1 MAQPAIIDWSE
12 DGAPRSRRFDDI
24 YFSAADG
31 LAETREVFL
40 KGCGLPEAW
49 ADRARFTVAE
59 LGLGTGLNVLA
70 LLELW
75 RDHHQPGQQLHVFSV
90 EAYPMSGADMRRAL
104 AAWPRLADLTDRLAA
119 GWPSTPGFH
128 RIDLEDLDAT
138 LDVAVMEAA
147 EALAAWSGR
156 ADAWFLD
163 GFAPARNPEM
173 WRDEVLGLV
182 AQRSAEG
189 ARIATF
195 TVAGAVRAGL
205 AAHGFEAA
213 KRPGFGNKR
222 QRLEAWRPASTS
234 GRSRPLSPRVCII
247 GAGVAGASI
256 ARALRQLGV
265 SPVVVDAEGI
275 GAGASGNPAA
285 LVTPRLDAGGGPA
298 AQLYA
303 QAFERATALYRAQ
316 GAAAVIAEGALQIEV
331 APRDPARFDR
341 VAELDLWGPGAMV
354 RLSADEAGERL
365 GEPLQ
370 DAGLWIRDGLTIEP
384 AEVLGAWLAGC
395 ELRIARADGLRAD
408 GGAWQVLGADGAVIC
423 EAEVV
428 FVAAGCA
435 TADLVAGLELEPV
448 RGQVSIVRSDL
459 KPTAAAWGGY
469 VIPTRDG
476 LLYGATHDRGQS
488 DIVVRSEDLRRVHAV
503 LARRRPALAEALE
516 RTDPTPSARVGIRAS
531 SPDRSPVAGPAPG
544 APGAPG
550 LYVLSGLGGR
560 GFTLAPLLGEHLA
573 SLALDAPSPL
583 PEPLKEI
590 IDPARF
596 SRRSAVRS
604 QAQTRAPNS

>member
-1 MAQPAIIDWSE
+1 MTPAAIIDWSD

-49 ADRARFTVAE
+49 ADRPRFTVAE

-90 EAYPMSGADMRRAL
+90 EAYPMSLPDMRRAL

-128 RIDLEDLDAT
+128 RIDLPGLDAT

-173 WRDEVLGLV
+173 WRGEVLKLV
-182 AQRSAEG
+182 AQRSADG
-189 ARIATF
+189 ARAATF

-222 QRLEAWRPASTS
+222 QRLEAWRPGPVS
-234 GRSRPLSPRVCII
+234 GPSRQPRMCVI

-256 ARALRQLGV
+256 ARALKQLGV
-265 SPVVVDAEGI
+265 SPVVVDAEAI

-285 LVTPRLDAGGGPA
+285 LVTPRLDAGGGPV

-316 GAAAVIAEGALQIEV
+316 GVSAVIAEAALQIEV
-331 APRDPARFDR
+331 APRDQARFDR
-341 VAELDLWGPGAMV
+341 IAEMDLWGPGAMV

-370 DAGLWIRDGLTIEP
+370 DGGLWIRDGLTIEP
-384 AEVLGAWLAGC
+384 AGVLGAWLIGC
-395 ELRIARADGLRAD
+395 EVRLARADRLRAD
-408 GGAWQVLGADGAVIC
+408 GDAWQVLAPDGAVIC
-423 EAEVV
+423 EADVV

-435 TADLVAGLELEPV
+435 CADLLAGIDLEPV

-459 KPTAAAWGGY
+459 RPTAAAWGGY

-488 DIVVRSEDLRRVHAV
+488 AAEVRSEDRERVHAV
-503 LARRRPALAEALE
+503 LARRRPALAEALA
-516 RTDPTPSARVGIRAS
+516 RTDPVPSARVGIRAS
-531 SPDRSPVAGPAPG
+531 SPDRSPLAGPAPG
-544 APGAPG
+544 APG
-550 LYVLSGLGGR
+550 LFVLSGLGGR

-583 PEPLKEI
+583 PRPLEEI
-590 IDPARF
+590 VDPSRF
-596 SRRSAVRS
+596 SRRSAARS